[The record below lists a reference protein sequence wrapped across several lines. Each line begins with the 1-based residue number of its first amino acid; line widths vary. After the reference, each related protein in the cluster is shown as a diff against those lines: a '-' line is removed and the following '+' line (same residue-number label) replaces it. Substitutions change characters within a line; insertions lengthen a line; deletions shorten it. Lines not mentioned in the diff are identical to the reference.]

1 MRYLSLLIL
10 VLVSQCASNSKLYCI
25 KPEKSTIIRNDYII
39 SNNIDSLYYIIPDIE
54 QIVTSDSIYN
64 ANLRHSFFTPY
75 YHELDTLRQYA
86 SVGFFTDPEI
96 DIDLLVFC
104 YSNRRICGFIKMN
117 KERANDIV
125 IFRYGELFDF
135 FKLVT
140 VYDVYCFINNKL
152 FAIDFIGLP

>member
-10 VLVSQCASNSKLYCI
+10 LLVSQCASNSKYYCI

-64 ANLRHSFFTPY
+64 ANLRRFFFTPY
-75 YHELDTLRQYA
+75 YHELDTFRQYA
-86 SVGFFTDPEI
+86 SVGFFIDPEI

-104 YSNRRICGFIKMN
+104 YYNKRICGFIKMN
-117 KERANDIV
+117 KERANDTV

-135 FKLVT
+135 FKLPAG
-140 VYDVYCFINNKL
+140 YYIYCFINNKM
-152 FAIDFIGLP
+152 FAIDRILLP